1 MIVSSTLAATLG
13 LGFLLGLKHALDA
26 DHIVAVSALVSR
38 HKSISRSTYI
48 GLFWGIG
55 HTVSLL
61 IIGLVVILLRFS
73 IPPKLVSLMEFGVA
87 VMLVILGINILY
99 RFFKDKKVH
108 IHSHKHNDITH
119 SHFHI
124 HDKEK
129 NIHNHK
135 HLIKFGSKPFL
146 VGFVH
151 GMAGSAA
158 VMLLILTTIPT
169 STAGIMYL
177 VIFGLG
183 SIAGML
189 IMSALISIP
198 FVLTA
203 NKYIYMNDGIKVIA
217 GISSILFGLF
227 LGYQIGFSGSFFL

>member
-1 MIVSSTLAATLG
+1 MFISSTLAATLG

-26 DHIVAVSALVSR
+26 DHIVAVSALVSKY
-38 HKSISRSTYI
+38 KSISKSSYI

-61 IIGLVVILLRFS
+61 VIGLIVIFFRFS
-73 IPPKLVSLMEFGVA
+73 IPPKLALLMEFGVA
-87 VMLVILGINILY
+87 VMLVILGINILF

-108 IHSHKHNDITH
+108 IHSHKHDDVTH

-129 NIHNHK
+129 KFHDHNH
-135 HLIKFGSKPFL
+135 LLKFGSKPFF
-146 VGFVH
+146 VGMVH

-158 VMLLILTTIPT
+158 VMLLVLTTIP
-169 STAGIMYL
+169 SPVEGVIYL
-177 VIFGLG
+177 IIFGIG

-198 FVLTA
+198 FVVTA
-203 NKYIYMNDGIKVIA
+203 NKYVFMNEGIKITA
-217 GISSILFGLF
+217 GVSSVLFGIFLGFKILFGSSVF
-227 LGYQIGFSGSFFL
+227 L